1 MLVPKS
7 SFDFLTKLSKNNNRE
22 WFNDN
27 KNEFKKVEAD
37 MKLFF
42 NTVFAELNKIDDL
55 ESLKVFR
62 IYKDVRFSK
71 DKTPYKINF
80 SAGVVRTKPQNRGG
94 FYLHIENNA
103 SFIGGGFWDPN
114 KEDLLRIRKE
124 FELDI
129 DEVKEIENQST
140 FKDYFGKITGEKLK
154 TAPKGFD
161 KEHQNIKYIRKKQFL
176 VTRTFTN
183 EEVLSAN
190 FNKEIVK
197 TYQAMLPFFNYM
209 SAVLTTNLN
218 GETLL

>member
-1 MLVPKS
+1 MVPATG
-7 SFDFLTKLSKNNNRE
+7 FTFLNKLSKNNNRE
-22 WFNDN
+22 WFTEN
-27 KNEFKKVEAD
+27 KTEFKKVEAE

-42 NTVFAELNKIDDL
+42 NVVFAELNLIDDL
-55 ESLKVFR
+55 ESLKIFR

-94 FYLHIENNA
+94 FYLHIENNN

-114 KEDLLRIRKE
+114 KEDLFRIRKE
-124 FELDI
+124 FELDVEEI
-129 DEVKEIENQST
+129 QEIENQDT
-140 FKDYFGKITGEKLK
+140 FKNYFGKITGEELK

-161 KEHQNIKYIRKKQFL
+161 KELQNIEYIRKKQFL

-183 EEVLSAN
+183 EEVLSAS
-190 FNKEIVK
+190 FEGEIVK

-209 SAVLTTNLN
+209 TAVLTTNLN
-218 GETLL
+218 GESLL

>member
-1 MLVPKS
+1 MVPAAV
-7 SFDFLTKLSKNNNRE
+7 FTFLNKLSKNNTRE
-22 WFNDN
+22 WFTEN
-27 KNEFKKVEAD
+27 KTEFKKVEAE

-42 NTVFAELNKIDDL
+42 NGVFAELNLIDDL
-55 ESLKVFR
+55 ESLKIFR

-94 FYLHIENNA
+94 FYMHIENNN
-103 SFIGGGFWDPN
+103 SFIGGGFWEPN
-114 KEDLLRIRKE
+114 KEDLFRIRKE

-129 DEVKEIENQST
+129 EEIQEIENQTT
-140 FKDYFGKITGEKLK
+140 FKNYFGKITGDELK

-161 KEHQNIKYIRKKQFL
+161 KEHQNIAYIRKKQFL

-183 EEVLSAN
+183 EEVLSAS
-190 FNKEIVK
+190 FEGEIVK

-218 GETLL
+218 GESLL

>member
-1 MLVPKS
+1 MVPATG
-7 SFDFLTKLSKNNNRE
+7 FTFLNKLSKNNNRE
-22 WFNDN
+22 WFIEN
-27 KNEFKKVEAD
+27 KTEFKKVEAE

-42 NTVFAELNKIDDL
+42 NVVFAELNLIDDL
-55 ESLKVFR
+55 ESLKIFR

-94 FYLHIENNA
+94 FYLHIENNN

-114 KEDLLRIRKE
+114 KEDLFRIRKE
-124 FELDI
+124 FELDVEEI
-129 DEVKEIENQST
+129 QEIENQDT
-140 FKDYFGKITGEKLK
+140 FKNYFGKIKGEELK

-161 KEHQNIKYIRKKQFL
+161 KEHQNIEYIRKKQFL

-183 EEVLSAN
+183 EEVLSAS
-190 FNKEIVK
+190 FEGEIVK

-218 GETLL
+218 GESLL